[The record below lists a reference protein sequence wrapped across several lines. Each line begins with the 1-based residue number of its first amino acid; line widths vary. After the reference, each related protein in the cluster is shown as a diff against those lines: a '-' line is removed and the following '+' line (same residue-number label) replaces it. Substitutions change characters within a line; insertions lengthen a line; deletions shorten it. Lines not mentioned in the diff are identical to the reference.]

1 MSNII
6 TFHGRLTKDAGEARH
21 TPSGTAVLNFTV
33 AEDVGYGEKKH
44 TNYHECAMFGKRAEG
59 GIVPYLVKG
68 QAVFISGELTV
79 KPPREHNGKSYND
92 VKVMVNVVDLIGS
105 KKEGGEKPRAPDNDL
120 DDDPSDIP
128 F

>member
-6 TFHGRLTKDAGEARH
+6 TFHGRLTKDAGEPRY

-33 AEDVGYGEKKH
+33 AEDVGYGDRKH
-44 TNYHECAMFGKRAEG
+44 TNFHECALFGKRAEG

-92 VKVMVNVVDLIGS
+92 VKIAVNTLDLIGGKGQS
-105 KKEGGEKPRAPDNDL
+105 ERKSQTEPADDL
-120 DDDPSDIP
+120 DSDIP